1 MLLGKM
7 KHLLQKGLIYGKIF
21 LKDSLFNNSIYL
33 ISSTIATAFLGFI
46 FWIVAARYYSAE
58 EVGFGSTIVSLM
70 MFLSYLTL
78 LGFNISIIRY
88 LPKANRKSDL
98 INTTFT
104 LIFIAGLAVTTVALL
119 TIELWSPKLLFLR
132 ENIHYSIAFVIFTT
146 VWALTIQMTSVF
158 VAQRSSRFVLIKES
172 VFGTVRIPIMIA
184 LAASGSLGIF
194 LGWGIGALIGFLL
207 GLTILIKYLP
217 DYSPY
222 ITIKR
227 NILQDSFNFS
237 FWNYI
242 ATIFNAMPGTLLPV
256 IITNILYAEMA
267 AYFYMAW
274 MIANILYAVPIQ
286 VSQSLFAEGA
296 NTPEMMRQNLKK
308 ATIFIYII
316 IIPAILFIFIL
327 GDFLLS
333 LFGRQYAENG
343 FLVLQLLSVAAIP
356 YAMNLIFFSIERIRG
371 RAKNVTFC
379 YAVLALTTVLISGV
393 LMKSIGLS
401 GVGLAWIVGN
411 AIVLLIIS
419 VISRKEITKII
430 QNHSKSGGSS

>member
-1 MLLGKM
+1 ME
-7 KHLLQKGLIYGKIF
+7 HLIQKGLIYGKNF
-21 LKDSLFNNSIYL
+21 FRDSLFNNSIYL
-33 ISSTIATAFLGFI
+33 ISSTIATALLGFI
-46 FWIVAARYYSAE
+46 FWIVAARHYSAE

-88 LPKANRKSDL
+88 LPKSNRKSDL

-104 LIFIAGLAVTTVALL
+104 LIFITGLAVTTIALL
-119 TIELWSPKLLFLR
+119 TIGLWSPKLLFLQ
-132 ENIHYSIAFVIFTT
+132 ENFHYSISFVIFTA

-172 VFGTVRIPIMIA
+172 VFGTTKIPIMMA
-184 LAASGSLGIF
+184 LTISGSLGIF
-194 LGWGIGALIGFLL
+194 LGWGIGALIGFVL
-207 GLTILIKYLP
+207 GLIILIKYLP
-217 DYSPY
+217 GYSPH
-222 ITIKR
+222 ISLKWD
-227 NILQDSFNFS
+227 ILQDSFYFS

-256 IITNILYAEMA
+256 IITNILDAETA

-296 NTPEMMRQNLKK
+296 NTPHMLRENLKK
-308 ATIFIYII
+308 AIIFIYLS

-327 GDFLLS
+327 GNYLLS
-333 LFGRQYAENG
+333 LFGEQYAENG
-343 FLVLQLLSVAAIP
+343 FLVLQLLAVAAVP
-356 YAMNLIFFSIERIRG
+356 YGMNLIFFSIERIRG
-371 RAKNVTFC
+371 SAKNVAF
-379 YAVLALTTVLISGV
+379 YYIVLALTTVLISGV
-393 LMKSIGLS
+393 LIKSIGLS
-401 GVGLAWIVGN
+401 GVGIAWIVSN